1 MSATDSLGFALTAH
15 PVLAMAAHP
24 VHEATT
30 ASSFF
35 LTSWNFEPGLIVSLL
50 MFAGIYGA
58 GIRRLWRSA
67 GAGKGISRAQVGAFS
82 AGWLALVVALVS
94 PVDAVSDSLLWVHMV
109 QHELLMVVAAPLIAL
124 SSPLVAGVWALRL
137 RTSRGFHVLAWL
149 TAPAFVFLLHA
160 FALWIW
166 HLPSLYEAALEHEGV
181 HIAQHICFFSSAC
194 LFWWGML
201 HGRYGRLGYGA
212 AVIYMFATGMHSG
225 VLGALLTVAPYP
237 WYRDYLITT
246 SLWGYTPL
254 EDQQVAGLI
263 MWIPASLVFLVAGL
277 AFLAAWLRE
286 SERRVRI
293 IQTRA

>member
-1 MSATDSLGFALTAH
+1 MSATDAIAAMLGSH
-15 PVLAMAAHP
+15 PLLAVAAHP
-24 VHEATT
+24 AHETIA
-30 ASSFF
+30 APSSFVM
-35 LTSWNFEPGLIVSLL
+35 SWNFEPGLVIFLVVS
-50 MFAGIYGA
+50 AVVYGA
-58 GIRRLWRSA
+58 GVQRVWRSA
-67 GAGKGISRAQVGAFS
+67 GTGKGISRGQAGAFL
-82 AGWLALVVALVS
+82 AGWLALIAALVS
-94 PVDAVSDSLLWVHMV
+94 PVDTLSDSLLWVHMV

-124 SSPLVAGVWALRL
+124 SSPLVAGMWAFRL
-137 RTSRGFHVLAWL
+137 RAPRTFHALGWL

-166 HLPSLYEAALEHEGV
+166 HLPSLYDAALEHEGV

-212 AVIYMFATGMHSG
+212 AVIYMFATAMHSG

-237 WYRDYLITT
+237 WYRDYVTT
-246 SLWGYTPL
+246 TAVWGYTPL
-254 EDQQVAGLI
+254 QDQQVAGLV

-293 IQTRA
+293 LQTRA

>member
-1 MSATDSLGFALTAH
+1 MPATDAILLAL
-15 PVLAMAAHP
+15 AAHP
-24 VHEATT
+24 AHERA
-30 ASSFF
+30 ASSSV
-35 LTSWNFEPGLIVSLL
+35 LTWWNFEPGLILSLL
-50 MFAGIYGA
+50 VFAGLYATGVW
-58 GIRRLWRSA
+58 RLWQSA

-82 AGWLALVVALVS
+82 AGWLTLIVALVS
-94 PVDAVSDSLLWVHMV
+94 PVDALSDSLLWVHMV
-109 QHELLMVVAAPLIAL
+109 QHELLMIVAAPLIAL
-124 SSPLVAGVWALRL
+124 SAPLVAGVWALRL
-137 RTSRGFHVLAWL
+137 RIPRTFHALGWL

-166 HLPSLYEAALEHEGV
+166 HLPSLYDAALEHESV

-212 AVIYMFATGMHSG
+212 AVIYLFATAMHSG

-237 WYRDYLITT
+237 WYRDYITT
-246 SLWGYTPL
+246 TSAWGYTPL

-293 IQTRA
+293 LQTRA

>member
-1 MSATDSLGFALTAH
+1 
-15 PVLAMAAHP
+15 V
-24 VHEATT
+24 
-30 ASSFF
+30 
-35 LTSWNFEPGLIVSLL
+35 
-50 MFAGIYGA
+50 
-58 GIRRLWRSA
+58 RRLWRSA
-67 GAGKGISRAQVGAFS
+67 GTGKGISRAQVSAFA

-94 PVDAVSDSLLWVHMV
+94 PVDALSDSLLWVHMV

-124 SSPLVAGVWALRL
+124 SSPLVAAVWASRL
-137 RTSRGFHVLAWL
+137 RAPRTFHALGWL

-166 HLPSLYEAALEHEGV
+166 HLPLLYEAALEHEGV
-181 HIAQHICFFSSAC
+181 HVAQHICFFSSAC

-212 AVIYMFATGMHSG
+212 AVVYMFATAMHSG

-237 WYRDYLITT
+237 WYRDYITT
-246 SLWGYTPL
+246 SPVWGYTPL

-293 IQTRA
+293 LQTRA